1 MIDEEA
7 VVLVV
12 EDYFF
17 DCLGE
22 AGGFSGA
29 VFGVGGWELVV
40 AGFFVFRLIEF

>member
-1 MIDEEA
+1 M
-7 VVLVV
+7 

-29 VFGVGGWELVV
+29 VFGVGGCGELVV